1 MYNREMTEKALFT
14 VVILG
19 LIVAGVLHYED
30 FQGHG
35 WGAFVWFAIL
45 GVALGR
51 LFYFFIKKK

>member
-1 MYNREMTEKALFT
+1 MTEKALFT

-19 LIVAGVLHYED
+19 LIVAGILHYED

-51 LFYFFIKKK
+51 LFYFFLKKR